1 MPLVK
6 YSELGRDNLTYE
18 KEIPDTEPE
27 TIAMHGRR
35 GLMSSDVSAVNGMI
49 LVGGFRPVGKYEILE
64 A

>member
-18 KEIPDTEPE
+18 KEIPDTEPD
-27 TIAMHGRR
+27 TIAKHGRR
-35 GLMSSDVSAVNGMI
+35 GLMSANVSAVDGVI
-49 LVGGFRPVGKYEILE
+49 LAGFRPVGKYEILE